1 MKIWVLSKNK
11 CYNTDL
17 MDSNVS
23 LFYKREDA
31 LAIFNAAKEQF
42 IKEQLELLNITNIE
56 DSNAVIIDLDEY
68 YSYVSEGGDL
78 EFRLTVMEKEVL

>member
-31 LAIFNAAKEQF
+31 LAIFNASKEQF
-42 IKEQLELLNITNIE
+42 IKEQLEILNITDIE
-56 DSNAVIIDLDEY
+56 DSSAVITELDTY

>member
-17 MDSNVS
+17 MDLNVS

-31 LAIFNAAKEQF
+31 LAIFNASKEQF